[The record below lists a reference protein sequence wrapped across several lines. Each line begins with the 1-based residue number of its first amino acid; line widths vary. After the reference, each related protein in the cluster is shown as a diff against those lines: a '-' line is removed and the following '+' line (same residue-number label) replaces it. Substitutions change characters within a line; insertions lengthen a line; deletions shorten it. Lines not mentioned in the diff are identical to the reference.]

1 MRPVASHTLAIAAAV
16 LALVAAAAVWIVN
29 LRAGPR
35 LGLEAGAMVVI
46 VPLAMLVLFAMWL
59 VVRTLLARRIRWGA
73 LGMTAVCAMLTYT
86 IVAVACGPITC
97 FQAGPHRAMGWF
109 LVGGVAAAA
118 LVHHVVLGRL
128 AAPRAD

>member
-1 MRPVASHTLAIAAAV
+1 MGPVASHTLAIAAAV
-16 LALVAAAAVWIVN
+16 LALVAAAAGWIVN

-35 LGLEAGAMVVI
+35 LGLEAGAIVVI

-59 VVRTLLARRIRWGA
+59 VVRTLLARVRRGA